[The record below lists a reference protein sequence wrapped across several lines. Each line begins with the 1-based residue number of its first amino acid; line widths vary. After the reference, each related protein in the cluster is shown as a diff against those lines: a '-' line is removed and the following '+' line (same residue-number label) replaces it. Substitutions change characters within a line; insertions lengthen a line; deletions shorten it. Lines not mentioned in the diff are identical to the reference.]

1 MERGP
6 QKWSRHIPLRL
17 PRGPCR
23 QTECLELCQAYYILT
38 ALQGGRRY
46 LSLLFL
52 YVLFFFFLAALGL
65 SASTQ
70 DPRSSLQHA
79 VSLGCHA
86 NS

>member
-52 YVLFFFFLAALGL
+52 YVLFFFFWL
-65 SASTQ
+65 
-70 DPRSSLQHA
+70 RW
-79 VSLGCHA
+79 V
-86 NS
+86 